1 MDKNIKK
8 EALYLYVIQ
17 ISNFIIPLI
26 AFPYL
31 TRALGV
37 EGFGKL
43 GFAQTM
49 YFLFV
54 FIIDFGFNLTGAKSI
69 SLYKDKRNNLN
80 TLYTNI
86 QSVKFFLFLIL
97 SLLVIPIVFMMG
109 YKNID
114 SIIIGIA
121 LLASFSSFLIPNY
134 IFNGLG
140 INSVLAFTTVLIKSL
155 FLIPV
160 FFVVNTPED
169 ILLAVVLQIMSGLV
183 VGLTIQYIIHRRKIV
198 KFKSKLIKKKLY
210 IIETKKSF
218 DNFIASFFTL
228 GFTYLTPIL
237 IKVML
242 GDAALGLYAVVDRLV
257 AAFRQLYAP
266 ITQAFFSKIC
276 IAYETK
282 SKEYILML
290 KKISIIFLALG
301 TLAFLGNLFLG
312 NILLPIIF
320 GKGYDV
326 YYYLLIAIVIQVVVS
341 FASILVNFVIIPS
354 DNTFI
359 LKKIY
364 FSAAI
369 IYFPLCWFFVHK
381 YQLKGVF
388 LSMFVIELYVF
399 VYLLKFLSGNCKPK
413 LI

>member
-1 MDKNIKK
+1 M
-8 EALYLYVIQ
+8 YLYVIQ

-26 AFPYL
+26 ACPYL
-31 TRALGV
+31 TRVLGG

-80 TLYTNI
+80 ALYTNI

-160 FFVVNTPED
+160 FFVVTTPED

-183 VGLTIQYIIHRRKIV
+183 VGLTIQYIIHRR
-198 KFKSKLIKKKLY
+198 
-210 IIETKKSF
+210 
-218 DNFIASFFTL
+218 NFT
-228 GFTYLTPIL
+228 
-237 IKVML
+237 
-242 GDAALGLYAVVDRLV
+242 D
-257 AAFRQLYAP
+257 
-266 ITQAFFSKIC
+266 
-276 IAYETK
+276 
-282 SKEYILML
+282 
-290 KKISIIFLALG
+290 
-301 TLAFLGNLFLG
+301 
-312 NILLPIIF
+312 
-320 GKGYDV
+320 
-326 YYYLLIAIVIQVVVS
+326 
-341 FASILVNFVIIPS
+341 
-354 DNTFI
+354 
-359 LKKIY
+359 
-364 FSAAI
+364 
-369 IYFPLCWFFVHK
+369 
-381 YQLKGVF
+381 
-388 LSMFVIELYVF
+388 
-399 VYLLKFLSGNCKPK
+399 
-413 LI
+413 